1 MRSYLDEWVEFCKWI
16 ETLPYYELIT
26 EKVRRTKM
34 NKRHIE
40 VSLKDG
46 TFMDFDQKCNNVNYA
61 DSTYARFEQMD
72 EHHVLKIILALIP
85 HSSILWIR
93 FVENEVM

>member
-1 MRSYLDEWVEFCKWI
+1 
-16 ETLPYYELIT
+16 
-26 EKVRRTKM
+26 M

-46 TFMDFDQKCNNVNYA
+46 TFMDFNQKCNNVNYA